1 MTCSNHIKPN
11 LTTPDRL
18 SSSYKK
24 LSFFYLPLSL
34 NHWANL
40 LLRTWTCV
48 QSHHLLNIVICT
60 CISAVCSNG
69 NCSWSDS
76 EVHLASCLKLS
87 EYVYLCFRYWNRWQF
102 RYSACPWRASCQQS
116 AWLDFNHV
124 STNISRL
131 GHNSFEIEPG
141 VLCCLTGRWLWYLT
155 RT

>member
-11 LTTPDRL
+11 LTTSDRL
-18 SSSYKK
+18 ASSYKK
-24 LSFFYLPLSL
+24 SSFFYLPLSL

-40 LLRTWTCV
+40 LSRTWTCV
-48 QSHHLLNIVICT
+48 QSHLLNIVICT
-60 CISAVCSNG
+60 CISVVCSNG

-131 GHNSFEIEPG
+131 GNNSFEIEPG
-141 VLCCLTGRWLWYLT
+141 VLCCLTGRGLWYLT